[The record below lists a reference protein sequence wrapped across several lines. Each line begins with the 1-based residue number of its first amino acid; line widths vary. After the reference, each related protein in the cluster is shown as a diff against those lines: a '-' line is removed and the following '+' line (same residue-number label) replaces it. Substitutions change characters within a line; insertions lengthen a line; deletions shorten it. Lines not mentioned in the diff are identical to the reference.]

1 MTPLLL
7 AWLVA
12 AAPGAASAKTSASS
26 APAATCAPG
35 KQAKAGGKKD
45 EAAEGASC
53 AAPAPKAK
61 APAKQAAA
69 QPAPAAG
76 PAKAEEFVSRLRGE
90 SPEDLD
96 PDEPLPPFNWKVPGL
111 LAWVDSDGPMM
122 ANGVPVLIQL
132 ARSSRPVEELGPY
145 FVRHF
150 EQSGLFVPPANE
162 QVAFTREP
170 QLTALDPTRMVSYT
184 VILQANPDKTTSV
197 ILGTANVGAW
207 KPVRGSELLGWAPM
221 MPGGEHLLRT
231 DAEGQSSAA
240 YDVDATPDKVRAFY
254 KDALT
259 KAGYTAL
266 PNEEGNYRRG
276 AELIRVRARPDDVD
290 MGGQPGRT
298 MVWLIRQASG
308 MAVVDAESP

>member
-7 AWLVA
+7 AWLLA
-12 AAPGAASAKTSASS
+12 AAPEAASAPAKTSASAP

-45 EAAEGASC
+45 AAAEGAAC

-61 APAKQAAA
+61 APAPRAEA
-69 QPAPAAG
+69 QKAPAG
-76 PAKAEEFVSRLRGE
+76 PAKADEFVARLRGD

-96 PDEPLPPFNWKVPGL
+96 PDQPLPPFNWKVPGL

-132 ARSSRPVEELGPY
+132 ARSSRPLEELGPH
-145 FVRHF
+145 FVRQF
-150 EQSGLFVPPANE
+150 EQAGFFIPPANE
-162 QVAFTREP
+162 QIAFTREP
-170 QLTALDPTRMVSYT
+170 QVTALDPRRMVSYT

-207 KPVRGSELLGWAPM
+207 RPVRGSQLLGWAPM

-240 YDVDATPDKVRAFY
+240 YDVEASPDQVQAFY

-276 AELIRVRARPDDVD
+276 EELIRVRARPDDV
-290 MGGQPGRT
+290 GGQRGRT

>member
-7 AWLVA
+7 AWLLA
-12 AAPGAASAKTSASS
+12 AAPEAAPARAKTSASAP

-35 KQAKAGGKKD
+35 KKAKAAGDKGD
-45 EAAEGASC
+45 AAAEGGSC
-53 AAPAPKAK
+53 AAPAPRTK
-61 APAKQAAA
+61 APAAR
-69 QPAPAAG
+69 APAASG
-76 PAKAEEFVSRLRGE
+76 PAKADEFVARLQGAA
-90 SPEDLD
+90 PEDLD
-96 PDEPLPPFNWKVPGL
+96 PNKPLPPFNWKVPGL
-111 LAWVDSDGPMM
+111 LDWVDSDGPMM

-145 FVRHF
+145 FAHQF
-150 EQSGLFVPPANE
+150 EQAGLFIPPAGE
-162 QVAFTREP
+162 QVPTTREP

-207 KPVRGSELLGWAPM
+207 RPVRGSALLGWAPM

-240 YDVDATPDKVRAFY
+240 YDVDSTPDKVQAFY
-254 KDALT
+254 KDALL
-259 KAGYTAL
+259 KAGYMAL

-276 AELIRVRARPDDVD
+276 SELLRVRARPDE
-290 MGGQPGRT
+290 GGRT
-298 MVWLIRQASG
+298 MVWLIRQAGG
-308 MAVVDAESP
+308 MDVVDAER